1 MTRLLGTNT
10 PTRGR
15 GTMSTSIDT
24 AETPPST
31 PSAAPDAMLTAEESR
46 LLRILIEQDAPIGA
60 RAARR
65 LLVQEHIDV
74 SEATV
79 SRIFARLDALGM
91 TEPVGRKGRH
101 LTRVGRRST
110 AAAIEADRRNDE
122 LERALDIRSEGQLL
136 DLLHARRGV
145 ERELARAAAR
155 NRSDGDLEVL
165 ERAIAEQRQI
175 IATGI
180 SPQGPAMHF
189 HRVVAEMSGNDLL
202 TTISDTLWSDTLLP
216 LEKLLDI
223 VTTGHNTVEHSLPEH
238 ESILAAIRD
247 GDPDAA
253 ERAVDLHHSRL
264 IDEVVAFSASDR
276 SNILARLFLS
286 LGT

>member
-1 MTRLLGTNT
+1 MSKFGTT
-10 PTRGR
+10 TRGNR
-15 GTMSTSIDT
+15 DEESVNTTIET
-24 AETPPST
+24 AATPP
-31 PSAAPDAMLTAEESR
+31 AAAEPTLTAEESR

-65 LLVQEHIDV
+65 LLVQENIDV

-101 LTRVGRRST
+101 LTRIGRRST

-155 NRSDGDLEVL
+155 NRSDEDLAIL

-202 TTISDTLWSDTLLP
+202 NTISGTLWSDALLP

-223 VTTGHNTVEHSLPEH
+223 VTTGHGTVEHSLPEH

-253 ERAVDLHHSRL
+253 DRAVDLHHSRL
-264 IDEVVAFSASDR
+264 IDEVIAFSASDR
-276 SNILARLFLS
+276 SNILERLFLN
-286 LGT
+286 LGN

>member
-1 MTRLLGTNT
+1 
-10 PTRGR
+10 
-15 GTMSTSIDT
+15 MSTTIDAAAIPPAA
-24 AETPPST
+24 AEPT
-31 PSAAPDAMLTAEESR
+31 LTAEESR

-79 SRIFARLDALGM
+79 SRLFARLDALGM

-145 ERELARAAAR
+145 ERELARAAAL
-155 NRSDGDLEVL
+155 NRSNDDLEVL
-165 ERAIAEQRQI
+165 DRAIAEQRQI

-202 TTISDTLWSDTLLP
+202 TTISGTLWSDALLP

-223 VTTGHNTVEHSLPEH
+223 VTTGHGTVEHSLPEH

-276 SNILARLFLS
+276 SNILERLFLN
-286 LGT
+286 LGS